1 MKKVNQTFVE
11 FLRSIGYE
19 AEELIC
25 EFAGLY
31 YVINGVSYSS
41 KDLHQ
46 SEFGPLRRYYTYKVE
61 V

>member
-1 MKKVNQTFVE
+1 MEKINQTFVE

-19 AEELIC
+19 ANELIC

-41 KDLHQ
+41 KDLQ
-46 SEFGPLRRYYTYKVE
+46 QTEFGRLRRYYTYRVG